1 MASIID
7 DLKRL
12 YTQIEGG
19 PQAQGSVLYEEPSP
33 FASMVREQF
42 SNQNYQGSQPLQDT
56 FIRELEENAARTAPT
71 RGQQRDIA
79 AEYFTGTPGSV
90 AQARQNLTNTTQK
103 QKDIE
108 NLAASL
114 APATPFPTPAP
125 LTMKPIPA
133 GVTRT
138 PAEDVA
144 AKTTAAIN
152 AGGINGTNMGNA
164 DRNAALAQTLMGGDM
179 QAFMQNLLS
188 QQNPTPPKGDFVSN
202 LLRMFAQPEFQQAGF
217 AGQGFGPTVL
227 GATKALR
234 AMETQDAE
242 MMKAQMEAQVKLAE
256 AQESSFPKPSAEV
269 SKIYDTIDASQR
281 RVNKV
286 NEIKSILSDQ
296 ISTGGFGTG
305 LTGVNKLASLFGF
318 SISPSGQQNVNN
330 AVAELKQLMV
340 QARVFG
346 RETSAKEQEIVDRL
360 LPNASAFNNPETIL
374 KAIDRELKRAEQ
386 DAANASLKLDLY
398 GLPKRSELV
407 GNNQIGVKLR
417 QPGQ

>member
-19 PQAQGSVLYEEPSP
+19 PQAQGSLMYEEPSP
-33 FASMVREQF
+33 FASMVRSQF
-42 SNQNYQGSQPLQDT
+42 SNQNYQGSQPLQDRFT
-56 FIRELEENAARTAPT
+56 REIEENIARTAPT

-79 AEYFTGTPGSV
+79 AQYFTGTPGSL
-90 AQARQNLTNTTQK
+90 AKSQQNLANTIQT

-108 NLAASL
+108 NLADSL
-114 APATPFPTPAP
+114 APATPFTVPAALTPGE
-125 LTMKPIPA
+125 T
-133 GVTRT
+133 
-138 PAEDVA
+138 VA
-144 AKTTAAIN
+144 ANTNAAITT
-152 AGGINGTNMGNA
+152 GSDNGTNMGNA
-164 DRNAALAQTLMGGDM
+164 NRKAEAAQLLMGGDM
-179 QAFMQNLLS
+179 QAFIKNLLA

-242 MMKAQMEAQVKLAE
+242 MMKAQMEANAKLAE
-256 AQESSFPKPSAEV
+256 AQESSFPKPSAEI

-286 NEIKSILSDQ
+286 NEIKSIISSQ
-296 ISTGGFGTG
+296 ISSGGIGVG
-305 LTGVNKLASLFGF
+305 LTGVNKLAALFGI
-318 SISPSGQQNVNN
+318 SISPSGQQNVND
-330 AVAELKQLMV
+330 ALAELKQLMV

-360 LPNASAFNNPETIL
+360 LPNASALSNTENLL

-386 DAANASLKLDLY
+386 DAANAAMKLDLY
-398 GLPKRSELV
+398 GLPKRADLARAR
-407 GNNQIGVKLR
+407 QIRVESR

>member
-1 MASIID
+1 MAEPRSFLDVIR
-7 DLKRL
+7 DLN
-12 YTQIEGG
+12 IG
-19 PQAQGSVLYEEPSP
+19 PRGLSPSAFSRVGSAEEARQAQTALENRPAPAPVTLPTVPNIGID
-33 FASMVREQF
+33 R
-42 SNQNYQGSQPLQDT
+42 LQAG
-56 FIRELEENAARTAPT
+56 RM
-71 RGQQRDIA
+71 
-79 AEYFTGTPGSV
+79 
-90 AQARQNLTNTTQK
+90 AQAQAADPAVRNM
-103 QKDIE
+103 
-108 NLAASL
+108 AASL
-114 APATPFPTPAP
+114 KPATPFTVPAA
-125 LTMKPIPA
+125 L
-133 GVTRT
+133 T
-138 PAEDVA
+138 PAETVSN
-144 AKTTAAIN
+144 KTTAAIN
-152 AGGINGTNMGNA
+152 VGATNGTKMGNA
-164 DRNAALAQTLMGGDM
+164 DRKAAAAQTLMGGDM
-179 QAFMQNLLS
+179 GS
-188 QQNPTPPKGDFVSN
+188 FVSN

-242 MMKAQMEAQVKLAE
+242 MLKAQMEAQVKLAE

-296 ISTGGFGTG
+296 ISTGGLGTG
-305 LTGVNKLASLFGF
+305 LAGINKLASLFGF

-386 DAANASLKLDLY
+386 DAANAAMKLDLY
-398 GLPKRSELV
+398 GLPKRSDLV
-407 GNNQIGVKLR
+407 RNRQIGIESR

>member
-1 MASIID
+1 MAEPRSFLDVIR
-7 DLKRL
+7 DLN
-12 YTQIEGG
+12 IG
-19 PQAQGSVLYEEPSP
+19 PRGLSPSAFSRVGSAEEARQAQTALENRPAPAPVTLPTVPNIGID
-33 FASMVREQF
+33 R
-42 SNQNYQGSQPLQDT
+42 LQAG
-56 FIRELEENAARTAPT
+56 RM
-71 RGQQRDIA
+71 
-79 AEYFTGTPGSV
+79 
-90 AQARQNLTNTTQK
+90 AQAQAADPAVQNM
-103 QKDIE
+103 
-108 NLAASL
+108 AASL
-114 APATPFPTPAP
+114 
-125 LTMKPIPA
+125 KPVPQTVSDSVSRNLVKA
-133 GVTRT
+133 LNTG
-138 PAEDVA
+138 AS
-144 AKTTAAIN
+144 
-152 AGGINGTNMGNA
+152 NGTDMGNA
-164 DRNAALAQTLMGGDM
+164 DRKAAAAQTMLGGDL
-179 QAFMQNLLS
+179 QALIQNILAK
-188 QQNPTPPKGDFVSN
+188 QNPTPPKGDFVSN

-256 AQESSFPKPSAEV
+256 AQESSFPKPSAEI

-305 LTGVNKLASLFGF
+305 LAGINKLASLFGF

-386 DAANASLKLDLY
+386 DAANAAMKLDLY
-398 GLPKRSELV
+398 GLPKRSDLV
-407 GNNQIGVKLR
+407 RNRQIGIESR

>member
-1 MASIID
+1 MASFID

-19 PQAQGSVLYEEPSP
+19 GQAQGSLMYEEPSP
-33 FASMVREQF
+33 FASMVRGQL
-42 SNQNYQGSQPLQDT
+42 SNQNYQGSQPLQDRFT
-56 FIRELEENAARTAPT
+56 REIEENIARTAPT
-71 RGQQRDIA
+71 RGQQGNIA
-79 AEYFTGTPGSV
+79 AEYFTGTPRSLQQ
-90 AQARQNLTNTTQK
+90 AQQNLTNTLQTRS
-103 QKDIE
+103 DIE
-108 NLAASL
+108 NMAASL
-114 APATPFPTPAP
+114 QPATPFPRPAP
-125 LTMKPIPA
+125 LAMKPIPA

-138 PAEDVA
+138 PAETVSN
-144 AKTTAAIN
+144 KTTAAIN
-152 AGGINGTNMGNA
+152 AGATNGTNMSNA
-164 DRNAALAQTLMGGDM
+164 DRNAAAAQTLMGGDM
-179 QAFMQNLLS
+179 GGFI
-188 QQNPTPPKGDFVSN
+188 SN

-242 MMKAQMEAQVKLAE
+242 MLKAQMEAQVKLAE

-281 RVNKV
+281 RVSKV
-286 NEIKSILSDQ
+286 NEIKSILSNQ

-386 DAANASLKLDLY
+386 DAANAAMKLDLY
-398 GLPKRSELV
+398 GLPKRADLV
-407 GNNQIGVKLR
+407 RNRQIRIESR